1 MNDKQK
7 TYYLL
12 IQFLINCKQ
21 LSIPGIC
28 IQMRDDMSKTTKVS
42 IHVGDFDF
50 DAEGGQFEV
59 EERLA
64 QFKQEG
70 LWDAMLERIQE
81 TIEFNKEAASVNPD
95 DINQPERGANFCSLL
110 ENYALDGKPEQ
121 VLGAFHFLRE
131 IEKLDDCPP
140 RVINSLF
147 EDARIEP
154 PGNLS
159 LYINRL
165 KDRNFLKIPSKHGDK
180 NRYAEL
186 TDEGREHLEEKSER
200 M

>member
-1 MNDKQK
+1 
-7 TYYLL
+7 
-12 IQFLINCKQ
+12 
-21 LSIPGIC
+21 
-28 IQMRDDMSKTTKVS
+28 MRDDMNKTTKIS

-50 DAEGGQFEV
+50 EAEGGELEV

-70 LWDAMLERIQE
+70 FWDVMLERLQE
-81 TIEFNKEAASVNPD
+81 TVEFSKDAISVSPNNG
-95 DINQPERGANFCSLL
+95 NQPQRGVNFRSLL

-121 VLGAFHFLRE
+121 VLGALHFLRE

-147 EDARIEP
+147 EDAEIEP

-165 KDRNFLKIPSKHGDK
+165 KERNFLKIPSKHGDK
-180 NRYAEL
+180 NRYAGL
-186 TDEGREHLEEKSER
+186 TEEGRKHLEEKSER

>member
-1 MNDKQK
+1 
-7 TYYLL
+7 
-12 IQFLINCKQ
+12 
-21 LSIPGIC
+21 
-28 IQMRDDMSKTTKVS
+28 MRDEMTKTTKVS

-50 DAEGGQFEV
+50 DAEGGQLEV
-59 EERLA
+59 DERLA

-70 LWDAMLERIQE
+70 LWDAMLERVQE
-81 TIEFNKEAASVNPD
+81 TIEFSKESASLTSND
-95 DINQPERGANFCSLL
+95 ESQPERGLNFRSLL
-110 ENYALDGKPEQ
+110 ENYSLDGKPEQ
-121 VLGAFHFLRE
+121 VLGALHFLRE
-131 IEKLDDCPP
+131 IENLDDCPP

-147 EDARIEP
+147 EDAKIEP

-165 KDRNFLKIPSKHGDK
+165 KERNFLKIPSKHGDK

-186 TDEGREHLEEKSER
+186 TEEGRKHLEEKSER

>member
-1 MNDKQK
+1 
-7 TYYLL
+7 
-12 IQFLINCKQ
+12 
-21 LSIPGIC
+21 
-28 IQMRDDMSKTTKVS
+28 MRDDMDKVSKIS

-50 DAEGGQFEV
+50 EAEGGQLEV
-59 EERLA
+59 EERFT

-70 LWDAMLERIQE
+70 LWEAMLERIQE
-81 TIEFNKEAASVNPD
+81 TVEFSKDSTDGASND
-95 DINQPERGANFCSLL
+95 ASQPERGVNFRSLL

-121 VLGAFHFLRE
+121 VLGALHFLRE
-131 IEKLDDCPP
+131 IENLSDCPP
-140 RVINSLF
+140 RVINTLF

-165 KDRNFLKIPSKHGDK
+165 KERNFLKIPSKYGDK

-186 TDEGREHLEEKSER
+186 TEEGRKHLEDKSEN

>member
-1 MNDKQK
+1 MPD
-7 TYYLL
+7 
-12 IQFLINCKQ
+12 
-21 LSIPGIC
+21 IC
-28 IQMRDDMSKTTKVS
+28 TSMRDGMNKTTKVS

-50 DAEGGQFEV
+50 DAEGGQLEV
-59 EERLA
+59 DERLA

-70 LWDAMLERIQE
+70 LWDAMLERVQE
-81 TIEFNKEAASVNPD
+81 TIEFSKEATSINSND
-95 DINQPERGANFCSLL
+95 ENQPSRGINFRSLL

-121 VLGAFHFLRE
+121 VLGALHFLRE

-147 EDARIEP
+147 EDAKIDP

-165 KDRNFLKIPSKHGDK
+165 KERNFLKIPSKHGDK

-186 TDEGREHLEEKSER
+186 TEEGRKHLEEKSER

>member
-1 MNDKQK
+1 
-7 TYYLL
+7 
-12 IQFLINCKQ
+12 
-21 LSIPGIC
+21 
-28 IQMRDDMSKTTKVS
+28 MRDGMDKTTKIS
-42 IHVGDFDF
+42 IHTGDFDF
-50 DAEGGQFEV
+50 EAEGGQLEV
-59 EERLA
+59 EERLT

-81 TIEFNKEAASVNPD
+81 TVEFSKDATYVNSGDNKS
-95 DINQPERGANFCSLL
+95 PERGINFRSLL

-121 VLGAFHFLRE
+121 VLGALHFLRE
-131 IEKLDDCPP
+131 IENLNDCPP

-147 EDARIEP
+147 EDAKIEP

-165 KDRNFLKIPSKHGDK
+165 KERNFLKIPSKHGDK

-186 TDEGREHLEEKSER
+186 TEEGRKHLEEKSER

>member
-1 MNDKQK
+1 MD
-7 TYYLL
+7 
-12 IQFLINCKQ
+12 
-21 LSIPGIC
+21 
-28 IQMRDDMSKTTKVS
+28 KVS
-42 IHVGDFDF
+42 KISIHAGDFDF
-50 DAEGGQFEV
+50 EAEGGQLEV
-59 EERLA
+59 EERLT

-81 TIEFNKEAASVNPD
+81 TVEFSKDSTEGTSNDAS
-95 DINQPERGANFCSLL
+95 QPERGVNFRSLL

-121 VLGAFHFLRE
+121 VLGALHFLRE
-131 IEKLDDCPP
+131 IENLSDCPP
-140 RVINSLF
+140 RVINTLF

-165 KDRNFLKIPSKHGDK
+165 KERNFLKIPSKHGDK

-186 TDEGREHLEEKSER
+186 TEEGRKHLEDKSENL
-200 M
+200 

>member
-1 MNDKQK
+1 MPD
-7 TYYLL
+7 
-12 IQFLINCKQ
+12 IWI
-21 LSIPGIC
+21 S
-28 IQMRDDMSKTTKVS
+28 MRADMSNTTKVS

-50 DAEGGQFEV
+50 DAEGGQLEV
-59 EERLA
+59 DERLA

-70 LWDAMLERIQE
+70 LWDAMLERVQE
-81 TIEFNKEAASVNPD
+81 TVEFTKESTPVNTT
-95 DINQPERGANFCSLL
+95 NGKQPERGVNFRLLL

-121 VLGAFHFLRE
+121 VLGALHFLRE
-131 IEKLDDCPP
+131 IEKLEDCPP

-147 EDARIEP
+147 EDAKIEP

-165 KDRNFLKIPSKHGDK
+165 KERNFLTIPSKHGDK
-180 NRYAEL
+180 NRYAAL
-186 TDEGREHLEEKSER
+186 TEEGLKHLEEKSER